1 MEPKGNKKFF
11 WKIKLTLFSKQKN
24 SFLNLQLWIILLLGF
39 SSGLPFLLTLSTLS
53 FWLTE
58 SGIEKTTIGLFML
71 ISLPYSLKFFWA
83 PLLDHLKVPFLSA
96 WLGQRRSWALL
107 AQLGLILSIIAL
119 GFCHPADSIITTALC
134 AFLVAIFSAT
144 QDIVYDAYRI
154 EMISDSN
161 RGMAAALES
170 IGFRFGMLASGA
182 GALYLATFFDW
193 QTAYHI
199 MAAAMLI
206 GVFTVLLMPEP
217 LQEKVI
223 FLRPDQQLHSIFQQ
237 IKAFVFQPWCQFYH
251 KKTFLSLILFIFCF
265 KLADAVLNSMSAPFL
280 CDLGFTKT
288 EFANITKIFGII
300 LMVVGGLL
308 GGLVI
313 KRFGALNAV
322 ILSTLMQGMSCL
334 MFAVQALVGYDY
346 EILVITV
353 GAESLCS
360 GLTSTVFIAYISG
373 FCRQPHTATHF
384 TLLYSVGSFARVF
397 ASAGAGWLADH
408 CSWSFLFLLSAT
420 AVIPTIYFVLNIEKK
435 RDLHLLTTPLVRVA

>member
-1 MEPKGNKKFF
+1 MTSL
-11 WKIKLTLFSKQKN
+11 IRQKN
-24 SFLNLQLWIILLLGF
+24 CFFNPQLWIILLLGF

-58 SGIEKTTIGLFML
+58 SGIDKTTIGLFML

-83 PLLDHLKVPFLSA
+83 PVLDQLKIPFLSK
-96 WLGQRRSWALL
+96 WFGQRRSWALL

-119 GFCHPADSIITTALC
+119 GFCNPSRSIGATALC
-134 AFLVAIFSAT
+134 ALLVAIFSAT

-154 EMISDSN
+154 EIISDNN

-170 IGFRFGMLASGA
+170 IGFRFGMLTSGA

-193 QTAYHI
+193 QAAYHL
-199 MAAAMLI
+199 MAAAMLV
-206 GVFTVLLMPEP
+206 GMVTVLLMPEP
-217 LQEKVI
+217 TLEKVVI
-223 FLRPDQQLHSIFQQ
+223 LGNKRQPHSMGQR
-237 IKAFVFQPWCQFYH
+237 IKAFVLQPWRQFYH
-251 KKTFLSLILFIFCF
+251 KKTFLSLVLFIFCF

-280 CDLGFTKT
+280 YDLGFSKA
-288 EFANITKIFGII
+288 EFANVTKVFGIT

-346 EILVITV
+346 QVLVITI

-384 TLLYSVGSFARVF
+384 TLLYSVGSFARVI
-397 ASAGAGWLADH
+397 ASAGAGWFADH
-408 CSWSFLFLLSAT
+408 YSWDLLFLLSAM
-420 AVIPTIYFVLNIEKK
+420 AVVPTIFFVLNVEKK
-435 RDLHLLTTPLVRVA
+435 RETQIVKNSLSRVA